1 MPVYCPQRYL
11 FRCQLGWF
19 GLLCDQSTPHRITF
33 GHPCRAGALRALA
46 EFTDGAMSCRSE
58 KGLARPL
65 RELVGRIRSYAAGEV
80 QDFRDVKIG
89 LEHLN
94 MFSRRVVKLCREV
107 RYGETIEYGQLARRA
122 GSPAGAR
129 AVGQVMA
136 LNRLPLI
143 VPCHRVVSAGGR
155 MGGFSAGGGVAT
167 KRRLLAMEAA
177 GVTDFPTDL

>member
-11 FRCQLGWF
+11 FQCQLGWF

-33 GHPCRAGALRALA
+33 GHRSRAEALQTLVGFADDAMNCRN
-46 EFTDGAMSCRSE
+46 EE
-58 KGLARPL
+58 GLARPL
-65 RELVGRIRSYAAGEV
+65 RELVGRIRSYAAGDA

-89 LEHLN
+89 LEHLS
-94 MFSRRVVKLCREV
+94 MFSRRVVRLCREV

-129 AVGQVMA
+129 AVGRVMA

-155 MGGFSAGGGVAT
+155 MGGFSASGGVAT
-167 KRRLLAMEAA
+167 KRRLLAIEAA
-177 GVTDFPTDL
+177 GVTNFPTNE

>member
-19 GLLCDQSTPHRITF
+19 GLLCSRSTPHRITF
-33 GHPCRAGALRALA
+33 GHRSRAEALQALTGFA
-46 EFTDGAMSCRSE
+46 EGAMRCPNE
-58 KGLARPL
+58 KGLAQPL
-65 RELVGRIRSYAAGEV
+65 RELVGQIRSYAAGEV
-80 QDFRDVKIG
+80 QDFQDVRID

-94 MFSRRVVKLCREV
+94 MFSRRVVQLCREL

-122 GSPAGAR
+122 GSPAAAR

-143 VPCHRVVSAGGR
+143 IPCHRVVSAGGR
-155 MGGFSAGGGVAT
+155 IGGFSAAGGVAT
-167 KRRLLAMEAA
+167 KRRLLAMEVA
-177 GVTDFPTDL
+177 GKSDL